1 MEGYM
6 KLDDMETIHFKL
18 HPAQIARLADLY
30 EEGEGIERNEL
41 RASNLYW
48 WSAVLGDPYAQ
59 SVLANEYAIGRGVK
73 QSNEQALYWY
83 KKSAEQGNPYAQYEV
98 GMRISDEEGALLWL
112 HASAKQGFTT
122 AMKELSDRLREVDPR
137 KSRRWIRRYYRK
149 KNTIETVN
157 GKKYMK
163 SIRKMRMPE
172 VITGEVVIKI

>member
-30 EEGEGIERNEL
+30 EEGEDIERNEL

-59 SVLANEYAIGRGVK
+59 SILANAYAIGRGVK
-73 QSNEQALYWY
+73 QSDEQALYWY
-83 KKSAEQGNPYAQYEV
+83 EKSAEQGNPYAQYEV

-112 HASAKQGFTT
+112 HSSAKQGFTT

-137 KSRRWIRRYYRK
+137 KSRRWLRRYYRK

-172 VITGEVVIKI
+172 VIDGEVVIRI

>member
-1 MEGYM
+1 MKKYM

-48 WSAVLGDPYAQ
+48 WSAELGDPYAQ
-59 SVLANEYAIGRGVK
+59 SILATAYAIGRGVK
-73 QSNEQALYWY
+73 QSDEQALYWY
-83 KKSAEQGNPYAQYEV
+83 EKSAEQGNPYAQYEV

-112 HASAKQGFTT
+112 HSSAKQGFTM

-137 KSRRWIRRYYRK
+137 KSRKWLRRYYRK
-149 KNTIETVN
+149 KNTIKTVN

-172 VITGEVVIKI
+172 VIEGEVVIRI

>member
-59 SVLANEYAIGRGVK
+59 SILANAYAIGQGVK
-73 QSNEQALYWY
+73 QSNEQALDWY

-137 KSRRWIRRYYRK
+137 KSRRWLRRYYRK

-172 VITGEVVIKI
+172 VINGEVVIRI